1 MSEILNRQ
9 FDVIE
14 ESNKATLQSI
24 PPTVYQAVNVQEMNS
39 RVGFRCLGI
48 PKPSTLIVRRVDS
61 VDAFGVPTS
70 YTDFTRTTGVPT
82 GTTYFVDEKF
92 ETAFILVDPSEL
104 GTKFEVQQE
113 NLGTPLTKEKIAEIQ
128 TETIVKLAP
137 FTRLRASNKQDR
149 IWNSQTISLNAG
161 LAQIRNLEVNGAC
174 NVRANVTAST
184 GILEVFGDITFA
196 PGASLSLFKVLLI
209 VHGNIIGDSAVR
221 GVITSPNGANGG
233 NGVNQG
239 NQGNLSSGEIIELGG
254 NGGARGALGGFDE
267 GGGSAGGGGVGNG
280 GNGGTV
286 SSGTNAG
293 IGAGGGGS
301 SGGFIAYAA
310 GLGGVKS
317 ENDYAAAGG
326 NGGNNGIGG
335 FPLAGA
341 GGGGGGAVWV
351 KFLCF
356 GNITNIIIRP
366 GKGGVG
372 GGLAPNP
379 GNSTVGQGGQ
389 TGGIRAFFDRN
400 LLTNVTFDVSAGTS
414 TGNATRDGSAG
425 ELHLHD
431 IESGQKSTVWNPPVW
446 LNVGNIATSV
456 QGLILN
462 QEDYYIKAGAAI

>member
-24 PPTVYQAVNVQEMNS
+24 PPTVYQALNVQEMNS

-137 FTRLRASNKQDR
+137 ITGRLRASNKQDR

-233 NGVNQG
+233 NASQPG
-239 NQGNLSSGEIIELGG
+239 SSAIIEHSGLGG
-254 NGGARGALGGFDE
+254 TGI
-267 GGGSAGGGGVGNG
+267 GGGGGGGGTSNG
-280 GNGGTV
+280 GDGGAFTSV
-286 SSGTNAG
+286 GQSGFG
-293 IGAGGGGS
+293 FGSGAGGS
-301 SGGFIAYAA
+301 SFNSSF
-310 GLGGVKS
+310 GLGSGAS
-317 ENDYAAAGG
+317 EFNYIAAGG
-326 NGGNNGIGG
+326 SG
-335 FPLAGA
+335 FPAPSTGG
-341 GGGGGGAVWV
+341 GGGGGGATWI
-351 KFLCF
+351 KFLFF

-366 GKGGVG
+366 GKGGIG
-372 GGLAPNP
+372 GSGGVN
-379 GNSTVGQGGQ
+379 GQGGQ

-456 QGLILN
+456 QGLILQ
-462 QEDYYIKAGAAI
+462 QEDYFIKAGAAI